1 MLWEE
6 LHKADSFN
14 IHTVIHL
21 AGLAHDTKNTKVEDD
36 YYRVNYEMTRHLY
49 EWYLK
54 SSADKFVFVSSVKAA
69 PDNVDDILTEDI
81 TPMPQT
87 PYGKSKLKAEQFIQ
101 EVSLGRNDKAY
112 YILRPCMVHGPGNK
126 GNLNLFYKF
135 ITKGLPYPLAAF
147 DNKRSFLSIENF
159 SFIVKSL
166 LSNKVESGVYNMA
179 DDEPMST
186 LQLFSTIAAASG
198 RKEKVWRIPAKLVSW
213 VARLGDTFKLPL
225 NTERLNKLTEN
236 YVVSNKK
243 IKSAL
248 GISSLPVQVEEG
260 ITKTISSFS
269 QSE

>member
-1 MLWEE
+1 M
-6 LHKADSFN
+6 
-14 IHTVIHL
+14 
-21 AGLAHDTKNTKVEDD
+21 
-36 YYRVNYEMTRHLY
+36 
-49 EWYLK
+49 
-54 SSADKFVFVSSVKAA
+54 
-69 PDNVDDILTEDI
+69 
-81 TPMPQT
+81 
-87 PYGKSKLKAEQFIQ
+87 
-101 EVSLGRNDKAY
+101 GRNDKAY

-248 GISSLPVQVEEG
+248 ISSIKLTNADNNTAEIRYGKANELKNANINIAIGNIIPPPLIVGVICELLSLG
-260 ITKTISSFS
+260 LSIILK
-269 QSE
+269 